1 MAYNFKLLE
10 VLEDL
15 AFESGRI
22 KTRVSLDITASS
34 EEDMPSD
41 APKAFSYKCAL
52 PVFGLDQI
60 NFLKRS
66 VRSLGEEY
74 PDQSVHFGVSR
85 VAVKYNAED
94 IDVVVE
100 VVKWKA

>member
-1 MAYNFKLLE
+1 MAYDFKLLDE
-10 VLEDL
+10 LEEL
-15 AFESGRI
+15 AFEAGRI
-22 KTRVSLDITASS
+22 KTRVSLDISATFGEGIPA
-34 EEDMPSD
+34 D

-52 PVFGLDQI
+52 PVFGEEQI

-66 VRSLGEEY
+66 VRSLGDEY

-94 IDVVVE
+94 IDVLVE